1 MNALLSAVPD
11 TLHTPLTDLL
21 GCRYPVVQTAMGWV
35 ADARLVAATCN
46 AGGFGFLAGATLEPE
61 CVEAEILRVKSLTDR
76 PFGINFHMFQPN
88 AAQVVD
94 LAIKHRLRAVSYGR
108 GPDAKT
114 IRRFKDAGVLCIPTV
129 GAPKHAAKAVELGA
143 DAVTVQGAEG
153 GGHTGSVPTTLLL
166 PRVLDAVQVPVIA
179 AGGFFDG
186 RGLAAALGYGAAGI
200 AMGTRFLM
208 TEESP
213 VPRETLSRYVSVKDP
228 AQIRVS
234 AALDG
239 LPQRM
244 IDNPYLLHL
253 ESLGPLRRTLFALRT
268 AQAWRKQN
276 GLSLA
281 QMVSIGVKALREHG
295 YTASQT
301 LMAANAPYL
310 IQRAIVEG
318 QPDEGVLPGGQAAAM
333 IGAIEPCETV
343 ILRIVHEACERLDA
357 LAALRGERAHAE
369 AATVR
374 A

>member
-1 MNALLSAVPD
+1 MNAPVLR
-11 TLHTPLTDLL
+11 TPLTDLL
-21 GCRYPVVQTAMGWV
+21 GCRYPVIQTAMGWV

-46 AGGFGFLAGATLEPE
+46 AGGFGFLAGATLDAGQ
-61 CVEAEILRVKSLTDR
+61 VEAEIVRVKSLTDR

-94 LAIKHRLRAVSYGR
+94 LAIEHQLRAVSYGR
-108 GPDAKT
+108 GPDAAT
-114 IRRFKDAGVLCIPTV
+114 IRRLKDAGVLCIPTV

-153 GGHTGSVPTTLLL
+153 GGHTGSMPTTLLL
-166 PRVLDAVQVPVIA
+166 PRVLDALNVPVIA

-213 VPRETLSRYVSVKDP
+213 VPRATLARYVAVNDP
-228 AQIRVS
+228 ACIRVS

-244 IDNPYLLHL
+244 IDNPYLLKL
-253 ESLGPLRRTLFALRT
+253 ERLGPARRTLFALRT
-268 AQAWRKQN
+268 AQAWRRAN
-276 GLSLA
+276 GLSIATMLA
-281 QMVSIGVKALREHG
+281 LGIKALREHD

-310 IQRAIVEG
+310 IQRAIVDG
-318 QPDEGVLPGGQAAAM
+318 VPDEGVLPGGQVAAV
-333 IGAIEPCETV
+333 IGAIEPCEAV
-343 ILRIVHEACERLDA
+343 IARIVHEALQRLDA
-357 LAALRGERAHAE
+357 LDAMRRDSVATPLHA
-369 AATVR
+369 
-374 A
+374 

>member
-1 MNALLSAVPD
+1 MTA
-11 TLHTPLTDLL
+11 TLHTPLCDLL
-21 GCRYPVVQTAMGWV
+21 ACRYPIVQTAMGWV

-46 AGGFGFLAGATLEPE
+46 AGGFGFLAGATLDAEQ
-61 CVEAEILRVKSLTDR
+61 VEAEILRVKALTDR
-76 PFGINFHMFQPN
+76 PFGINFHMFQKN

-114 IRRFKDAGVLCIPTV
+114 IRRLKDAGVMCIPTV

-153 GGHTGSVPTTLLL
+153 GGHTGAMPTTLLL
-166 PRVLDAVQVPVIA
+166 PQVLDAVQVPVIA

-213 VPRETLSRYVSVKDP
+213 VPRATLERYVAVTDP

-244 IDNPYLLHL
+244 IDNPYLLRL
-253 ESLGPLRRTLFALRT
+253 EGFGPLRRTLFALRT
-268 AQAWRKQN
+268 ADAWRRQS
-276 GLSLA
+276 GMSFAEMIALG
-281 QMVSIGVKALREHG
+281 IKALREHD

-301 LMAANAPYL
+301 LMAANAPFL
-310 IQRAIVEG
+310 IQRAIVDG
-318 QPDEGVLPGGQAAAM
+318 VPDQGVLPSGQVAAV
-333 IGAIEPCETV
+333 IGAIEPCAAL
-343 ILRIVHEACERLDA
+343 IARIVDQAVARLDA
-357 LAALRGERAHAE
+357 LAAMRDLPGQKLTSRVGKK
-369 AATVR
+369 
-374 A
+374 